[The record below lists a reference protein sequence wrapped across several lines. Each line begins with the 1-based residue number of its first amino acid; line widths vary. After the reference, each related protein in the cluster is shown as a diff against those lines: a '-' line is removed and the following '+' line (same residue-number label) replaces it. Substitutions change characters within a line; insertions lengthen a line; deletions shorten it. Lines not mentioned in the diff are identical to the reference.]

1 MSRFRFLHAA
11 DLHLDSPLLGLSQR
25 SRQFA
30 ARIDDASRRAFDN
43 LIDLAIDEECAF
55 IVIAGDLFDG
65 KWRDYRTGLFFADRM
80 RRLKSA
86 NIRASVI
93 LGNHDAENRFASRLE
108 LSENVHV
115 FSSKKP
121 ETICI
126 DELGVA
132 IHGQSFP
139 QRDVLDNLALAYPK
153 GDDRYFDI
161 GVLHTACDG
170 RPGHASYAPCT
181 MQQLANHGY
190 DYWALGHVHRHEILN
205 DSPYIVYPGNL
216 QGRQVRESGPKG
228 GVLVTV
234 DEGKVTE
241 IEHRALDVVRWLIA
255 DTNISEAVN
264 LEAVQGLIRESL
276 AICSDAAGGRSIA
289 ARVRLVGETTLHGN
303 LLKKHSE
310 MYEEVQMLAADI
322 SPDFWIERLE
332 IDTTEPGLTTPT
344 DPTIAGRIKS
354 IIHSL
359 AGDPSY
365 GESLEAKLTE
375 IRSKMPAAARPEDL
389 FDSLR
394 QSAPRR
400 ALELAVTVIEA
411 REVSTR

>member
-1 MSRFRFLHAA
+1 MSRFRFVHAA

-43 LIDLAIDEECAF
+43 LIDLTIDEECAF

-86 NIRASVI
+86 NIRAFVI

-132 IHGQSFP
+132 IHGRSFP

-289 ARVRLVGETTLHGN
+289 VRVRLIGETALHGN

-310 MYEEVQMLAADI
+310 MYEEVQ
-322 SPDFWIERLE
+322 
-332 IDTTEPGLTTPT
+332 T
-344 DPTIAGRIKS
+344 
-354 IIHSL
+354 
-359 AGDPSY
+359 
-365 GESLEAKLTE
+365 
-375 IRSKMPAAARPEDL
+375 
-389 FDSLR
+389 
-394 QSAPRR
+394 
-400 ALELAVTVIEA
+400 
-411 REVSTR
+411 